1 MSNRIQIFNLRA
13 QLFDLSFCV
22 GGVFFVATKPAQLE
36 RIVYE
41 SVKSH
46 TVCGDCAFVVVDL
59 TLFSSVLTVYAN
71 EGPLLAVDL
80 EVVKMLRLLKLIQPF
95 LCHCRIRF
103 DQNCATLETCNRTS
117 FITFTARINDW
128 LSVRT
133 MITQVIAIVITC
145 STMLHL
151 L

>member
-103 DQNCATLETCNRTS
+103 RSEERRVGKEGGSRWSTSTQKEGRTNS
-117 FITFTARINDW
+117 
-128 LSVRT
+128 
-133 MITQVIAIVITC
+133 
-145 STMLHL
+145 
-151 L
+151 